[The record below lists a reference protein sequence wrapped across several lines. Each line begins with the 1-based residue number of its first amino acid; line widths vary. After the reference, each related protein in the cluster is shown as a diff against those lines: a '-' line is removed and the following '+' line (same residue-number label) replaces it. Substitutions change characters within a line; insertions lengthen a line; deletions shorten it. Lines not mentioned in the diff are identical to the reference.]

1 MKLSLPILLSFIA
14 ASAGAAQL
22 TETETRW
29 LQAGA
34 PVLAYA
40 KQELK
45 LPIDIVVQPQAGPN
59 DVPLAMGFADGR
71 CKLVFSMRGNAQAE
85 EMLAG
90 VPAAQHKVLIEA
102 MTAHEVGHCWRQARG
117 SWHALPAGFVD
128 SPQEQ
133 LASPE
138 LQALSKQMR
147 ETRREEAFSDLVAL
161 AWTQRANPAQYA
173 QVHAWLMQVRQPV
186 AHGSHNTRAWLQL
199 AGDGAVFGAMS
210 ASEHNPFEQARV
222 LWGKGLLKDE

>member
-1 MKLSLPILLSFIA
+1 MKLSLPILLSFFA

-29 LQAGA
+29 LQAGS

-71 CKLVFSMRGNAQAE
+71 CKLVFSMRGNPQAE
-85 EMLAG
+85 EVLSG
-90 VPAAQHKVLIEA
+90 VPAEQQKVLIEA
-102 MTAHEVGHCWRQARG
+102 MTAHEVGHCWRQAQG
-117 SWHALPAGFVD
+117 SWHALPAGFVEG
-128 SPQEQ
+128 PQEQ
-133 LASPE
+133 LDNPE
-138 LQALSKQMR
+138 LQALSKAMR
-147 ETRREEAFSDLVAL
+147 DTRREEAFSDLVAL
-161 AWTQRANPAQYA
+161 AWTQRANAAQYG

-186 AHGSHNTRAWLQL
+186 EHGSHNTRAWLQL
-199 AGDGAVFGAMS
+199 ATSGAVFSG
-210 ASEHNPFEQARV
+210 EHNPFEQARI
-222 LWGKGLLKDE
+222 LWGKGLLKDEQ

>member
-1 MKLSLPILLSFIA
+1 MKLSLPILLSFFV

-71 CKLVFSMRGNAQAE
+71 CKLVFSMRGNPQAE
-85 EMLAG
+85 EVLSG
-90 VPAAQHKVLIEA
+90 VPAEQQKVLIEA
-102 MTAHEVGHCWRQARG
+102 ITAHEVGHCWRQAHG
-117 SWHALPAGFVD
+117 SWHALPAGFVEG
-128 SPQEQ
+128 PHEQ
-133 LASPE
+133 LDNPE
-138 LQALSKQMR
+138 LQALSKAMR

-161 AWTQRANPAQYA
+161 AWTQRANAAQYS

-186 AHGSHNTRAWLQL
+186 EHGSHNTRAWLQL
-199 AGDGAVFGAMS
+199 TTSGAVFS
-210 ASEHNPFEQARV
+210 SEHNPFEQARV
-222 LWGKGLLKDE
+222 LWGKGLLKDEQ

>member
-1 MKLSLPILLSFIA
+1 MKLSLPILLSFCA

-29 LQAGA
+29 LQAGT

-71 CKLVFSMRGNAQAE
+71 CKLVFSMRGNPQAE
-85 EMLAG
+85 QVLAG
-90 VPAAQHKVLIEA
+90 VPAEQQAVLIEA
-102 MTAHEVGHCWRQARG
+102 MTAHEVGHCWRQAQG
-117 SWHALPAGFVD
+117 SWHALPAGFVKG
-128 SPQEQ
+128 PHEQ
-133 LASPE
+133 LGNPE
-138 LQALSKQMR
+138 LQAMSKQMR
-147 ETRREEAFSDLVAL
+147 DTRREEAFSDLVAL
-161 AWTQRANPAQYA
+161 AWTQRANAARYS

-186 AHGSHNTRAWLQL
+186 EHGSHNTRTWLQL
-199 AGDGAVFGAMS
+199 AADGTVFS
-210 ASEHNPFEQARV
+210 SEHNPFEQARV
-222 LWGKGLLKDE
+222 LWGTGLLKDEQ

>member
-1 MKLSLPILLSFIA
+1 MKLSLPILLSFFA

-29 LQAGA
+29 LQAGS

-71 CKLVFSMRGNAQAE
+71 CKLVFSMRGSPQAE
-85 EMLAG
+85 EVLSG
-90 VPAAQHKVLIEA
+90 VPAEQQKVLIEA
-102 MTAHEVGHCWRQARG
+102 ITAHEVGHCWRQAHG
-117 SWHALPAGFVD
+117 SWHALPAGFVEG
-128 SPQEQ
+128 PHEQ
-133 LASPE
+133 LDNPE
-138 LQALSKQMR
+138 LQALSKAMR

-161 AWTQRANPAQYA
+161 AWTQRANAAQYS

-186 AHGSHNTRAWLQL
+186 EHGSHNTRAWLQL
-199 AGDGAVFGAMS
+199 AANGAVFS
-210 ASEHNPFEQARV
+210 SEHNPFEQARV
-222 LWGKGLLKDE
+222 LWGKGLLKDEQ

>member
-1 MKLSLPILLSFIA
+1 MKLSLPILLSFCA

-71 CKLVFSMRGNAQAE
+71 CKLVFSMRGNPQAE
-85 EMLAG
+85 EVLAD

-102 MTAHEVGHCWRQARG
+102 MTAHEVGHCWRLTHG
-117 SWHALPAGFVD
+117 SWHAVPAGFVEG
-128 SPQEQ
+128 PLQQ

-138 LQALSKQMR
+138 LQELSKQMR
-147 ETRREEAFSDLVAL
+147 ATRREEAFADLVAL
-161 AWTQRANPAQYA
+161 AWTQRANAAQYS

-199 AGDGAVFGAMS
+199 ARTGAVFD
-210 ASEHNPFEQARV
+210 SEHNPFEQARV
-222 LWGKGLLKDE
+222 LWGKGLLEDGQ

>member
-1 MKLSLPILLSFIA
+1 MKLSLPILLSLFA

-59 DVPLAMGFADGR
+59 DVPLAMGYVDGR

-85 EMLAG
+85 QVLEG
-90 VPAAQHKVLIEA
+90 VPAAQQKVLIEA
-102 MTAHEVGHCWRQARG
+102 MTAHEVGHCWRQAGG
-117 SWHALPAGFVD
+117 SWHALPSGFVE
-128 SPQEQ
+128 SAQEQ
-133 LASPE
+133 LDNPE
-138 LQALSKQMR
+138 LQALSKAMR
-147 ETRREEAFSDLVAL
+147 DTRREEAYSDLVAL
-161 AWTQRANPAQYA
+161 AWIQRSHPGQYG

-199 AGDGAVFGAMS
+199 AGNGAVFD
-210 ASEHNPFEQARV
+210 SEHNPFEEARL
-222 LWGKGLLKDE
+222 LWGKGLLKDEQ

>member
-1 MKLSLPILLSFIA
+1 MKLSLSFLLSFFSA
-14 ASAGAAQL
+14 AAGAAQL

-45 LPIDIVVQPQAGPN
+45 LPIDIIVQPQAGPN

-71 CKLVFSMRGNAQAE
+71 CKLVFSMRGNAAAE
-85 EMLAG
+85 QVLAG
-90 VPAAQHKVLIEA
+90 VPAAHYKVLIEA
-102 MTAHEVGHCWRQARG
+102 MTAHEVGHCWRQAQG
-117 SWHALPAGFVD
+117 SWHALPAGFVEAPHD
-128 SPQEQ
+128 V
-133 LASPE
+133 AANPE
-138 LQALSKQMR
+138 LQKLSKQMR
-147 ETRREEAFSDLVAL
+147 DTRREEAFSDLVAL
-161 AWTQRANPAQYA
+161 AWTQRANAAHYK

-199 AGDGAVFGAMS
+199 ASSGAVFDRA
-210 ASEHNPFEQARV
+210 HNPFEQARI
-222 LWGKGLLKDE
+222 LWVKGLLNDQQ

>member
-1 MKLSLPILLSFIA
+1 MKLSLSILLSFCA

-29 LQAGA
+29 LQAGS

-40 KQELK
+40 KQQLK

-71 CKLVFSMRGNAQAE
+71 CKLVFSMRGNPQAE
-85 EMLAG
+85 EVLSG
-90 VPAAQHKVLIEA
+90 VPATQHKVLIEA
-102 MTAHEVGHCWRQARG
+102 MTAHEVGHCWRQAQG
-117 SWHALPAGFVD
+117 SWHALPAGFVEA
-128 SPQEQ
+128 PLEQ

-138 LQALSKQMR
+138 LQELSKQMR
-147 ETRREEAFSDLVAL
+147 DTRREEAFSDLVAL
-161 AWTQRANPAQYA
+161 AWTQRANAAQYQ
-173 QVHAWLMQVRQPV
+173 QVHAWLMQVRQPL

-199 AGDGAVFGAMS
+199 ASDGAVFD
-210 ASEHNPFEQARV
+210 SEHNPFEQARV
-222 LWGKGLLKDE
+222 LWGQGLLKDEQ

>member
-1 MKLSLPILLSFIA
+1 MKLSLPFLLSFVA

-29 LQAGA
+29 LQAGS

-71 CKLVFSMRGNAQAE
+71 CKLVFSMRGNPQAE
-85 EMLAG
+85 EVLAG
-90 VPAAQHKVLIEA
+90 VPAAQQKVLIEA
-102 MTAHEVGHCWRQARG
+102 MTAHEVGHCWRQAQG

-128 SPQEQ
+128 APQEQ

-138 LQALSKQMR
+138 LQELSKQMR
-147 ETRREEAFSDLVAL
+147 DTRREEAFSDLVAL
-161 AWTQRANPAQYA
+161 AWTQRANAAQYG

-199 AGDGAVFGAMS
+199 ASNGAVFD
-210 ASEHNPFEQARV
+210 SEHNPFEQAHL
-222 LWGKGLLKDE
+222 LWGKGLRKDDQ

>member
-1 MKLSLPILLSFIA
+1 MKPSLPSLSILLSFFA
-14 ASAGAAQL
+14 ASAAAAQL

-71 CKLVFSMRGNAQAE
+71 CKLVFSMRGNPQAE
-85 EMLAG
+85 QVLAG
-90 VPAAQHKVLIEA
+90 VPAEQQKVLIEA
-102 MTAHEVGHCWRQARG
+102 ITAHEVGHCWRQAQG
-117 SWHALPAGFVD
+117 SWHALPAGFVEG
-128 SPQEQ
+128 PHGQ
-133 LASPE
+133 LDNPE
-138 LQALSKQMR
+138 LQALTTEMR
-147 ETRREEAFSDLVAL
+147 NTRREEAFSDLVAL
-161 AWTQRANPAQYA
+161 AWTQRANAGQYG

-186 AHGSHNTRAWLQL
+186 EHGSHNTRAWLQL
-199 AGDGAVFGAMS
+199 AASGAVFDSG
-210 ASEHNPFEQARV
+210 HNPFEQARV
-222 LWGKGLLKDE
+222 LWGKGLLKDEQ

>member
-1 MKLSLPILLSFIA
+1 MKLSLPILLSFCA

-29 LQAGA
+29 LQAGT

-71 CKLVFSMRGNAQAE
+71 CKLVFSMRGNPQAE
-85 EMLAG
+85 QVLAG
-90 VPAAQHKVLIEA
+90 VPAEQQAVLIEA
-102 MTAHEVGHCWRQARG
+102 MTAHEVGHCWRQAHG
-117 SWHALPAGFVD
+117 SWHALPAGFVEG
-128 SPQEQ
+128 PHEQ
-133 LASPE
+133 LGNPE
-138 LQALSKQMR
+138 LQAMSKEMR
-147 ETRREEAFSDLVAL
+147 DTRREEAFSDLVAL
-161 AWTQRANPAQYA
+161 AWTQRANAAQYS

-186 AHGSHNTRAWLQL
+186 EHGSHNTRAWLQL
-199 AGDGAVFGAMS
+199 AANGTVFS
-210 ASEHNPFEQARV
+210 NEHNPFEEARV
-222 LWGKGLLKDE
+222 LWGKGFLKDEQ

>member
-1 MKLSLPILLSFIA
+1 MKLSLPILLSFFA

-29 LQAGA
+29 LQAGS

-45 LPIDIVVQPQAGPN
+45 LPIDIVVQPQAGSN

-71 CKLVFSMRGNAQAE
+71 CKLVFSMRGNPQAE
-85 EMLAG
+85 EVLSG
-90 VPAAQHKVLIEA
+90 VPAEQQKVLIEA
-102 MTAHEVGHCWRQARG
+102 ITAHEVGHCWRQAHG
-117 SWHALPAGFVD
+117 NWHALPAGFVEG
-128 SPQEQ
+128 PHEQ
-133 LASPE
+133 LDNPE
-138 LQALSKQMR
+138 LQALSKAMR

-161 AWTQRANPAQYA
+161 AWTQRANAAQYS

-186 AHGSHNTRAWLQL
+186 EHGSHNTRAWLQL
-199 AGDGAVFGAMS
+199 ATNGAVFS
-210 ASEHNPFEQARV
+210 SEHNPFEQARV
-222 LWGKGLLKDE
+222 LWGKGLLKDEQ

>member
-1 MKLSLPILLSFIA
+1 MKLSLPILLSFFA

-71 CKLVFSMRGNAQAE
+71 CKLVFSMRGNPQAE
-85 EMLAG
+85 EVLSG
-90 VPAAQHKVLIEA
+90 VPAEQQKVLIEA
-102 MTAHEVGHCWRQARG
+102 ITAHEVGHCWRQAHG
-117 SWHALPAGFVD
+117 NWHALPAGFVEG
-128 SPQEQ
+128 PHEQ
-133 LASPE
+133 LDNPE
-138 LQALSKQMR
+138 LQALSKAMR

-161 AWTQRANPAQYA
+161 AWTQRANAAQYS

-186 AHGSHNTRAWLQL
+186 EHGSHNTRAWLQL
-199 AGDGAVFGAMS
+199 ATNGAVFS
-210 ASEHNPFEQARV
+210 SEHNPFEQARV
-222 LWGKGLLKDE
+222 LWGKGLLKDEQ

>member
-1 MKLSLPILLSFIA
+1 MKLSLPILLSFFA

-40 KQELK
+40 KQELH

-59 DVPLAMGFADGR
+59 DVPLAMGFVDGR

-85 EMLAG
+85 QVLEG
-90 VPAAQHKVLIEA
+90 VPAAQQNVLIEA
-102 MTAHEVGHCWRQARG
+102 MTAHEVGHCWRQAQG

-128 SPQEQ
+128 GAHEQ
-133 LASPE
+133 LDNPQ
-138 LQALSKQMR
+138 LQALSDEMR
-147 ETRREEAFSDLVAL
+147 NTRREEAFSDLVAL
-161 AWTQRANPAQYA
+161 AWTQRANASHYG

-186 AHGSHNTRAWLQL
+186 AHGSHNTRAWLRL
-199 AGDGAVFGAMS
+199 AATPAVFD
-210 ASEHNPFEQARV
+210 SEHNPFEQARV
-222 LWGKGLLKDE
+222 LWGKGLLKDEE

>member
-1 MKLSLPILLSFIA
+1 MKLSLPILLSCIA

-40 KQELK
+40 RQALQ

-59 DVPLAMGFADGR
+59 DVPLAMGFLDGR

-85 EMLAG
+85 QVLAG
-90 VPAAQHKVLIEA
+90 VPAAQQKVLIEA
-102 MTAHEVGHCWRQARG
+102 MTAHEVGHCWRQAQG
-117 SWHALPAGFVD
+117 SWHALPSGFVEG
-128 SPQEQ
+128 PQEQ
-133 LASPE
+133 LDNPE

-147 ETRREEAFSDLVAL
+147 DTRREEAFSDLVAL
-161 AWTQRANPAQYA
+161 AWTQRANPAQYG

-199 AGDGAVFGAMS
+199 AASGAVFD
-210 ASEHNPFEQARV
+210 SEHNPFEQARV
-222 LWGKGLLKDE
+222 LWGKGLLKDEQ